1 MIVISSTLTS
11 SGSAAMCV
19 TTRATCWTSNVGSCA
34 SVPAGCSALI
44 RGVSVSAFVE
54 PERESE
60 SESAVAAFPAPR
72 VSACGGEEDG
82 GRHTDVD
89 LRACDVVR
97 AALERGRARE
107 AGDRVLGRRVRHP
120 VRARDVR
127 RQRAVVDDP
136 PCAPVSPRAPMHT
149 LHTAAPPGG
158 DWALNARMAARVKR
172 KEPVRFVSITVRKD
186 SSVVS
191 SIGTCG
197 ADTPAFCVRR
207 QPLHAPQ
214 SGGAR

>member
-1 MIVISSTLTS
+1 
-11 SGSAAMCV
+11 MCV

-44 RGVSVSAFVE
+44 RGVSVSTLVE
-54 PERESE
+54 PRESE
-60 SESAVAAFPAPR
+60 SESAVAAFPVPR

-82 GRHTDVD
+82 RRGTDVD
-89 LRACDVVR
+89 LRARDVVR
-97 AALERGRARE
+97 AALERGCARE

-127 RQRAVVDDP
+127 GQRAVVDDP
-136 PCAPVSPRAPMHT
+136 PCATPVSPRALTHT
-149 LHTAAPPGG
+149 PQQAAPPGG
-158 DWALNARMAARVKR
+158 DCALNARMAARVKR

-197 ADTPAFCVRR
+197 ADTPAFYAPR
-207 QPLHAPQ
+207 QPLHLPRI
-214 SGGAR
+214 GGAR